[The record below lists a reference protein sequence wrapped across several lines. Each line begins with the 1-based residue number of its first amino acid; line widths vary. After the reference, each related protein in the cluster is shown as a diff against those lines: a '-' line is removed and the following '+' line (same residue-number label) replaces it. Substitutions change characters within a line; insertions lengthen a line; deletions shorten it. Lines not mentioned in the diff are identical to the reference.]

1 MSRAMMELERL
12 MNSLRQSISIALLS
26 AVVLSPRV
34 SAAMEIPQFDMMAE
48 EDQQHYLAF
57 LVKEAQKLLIE
68 QGRRDL
74 AVKVSLLFQT
84 VPAGETR
91 SVGEAQF
98 QVHLAAARPWSTRIN
113 FEVESVL
120 FTTLQKNGITLP
132 ASFYKRLPEL
142 TRNRVFY
149 QSPK

>member
-1 MSRAMMELERL
+1 MMELEKL

-34 SAAMEIPQFDMMAE
+34 SAAMEIPQFDLMAG

-57 LVKEAQKLLIE
+57 LVKETKKLLIE

-74 AVKVSLLFQT
+74 AVKVSLLFENIP
-84 VPAGETR
+84 VGETR
-91 SVGEAQF
+91 SVGESQF
-98 QVHLAAARPWSTRIN
+98 RVQLAAARPWSAKIN
-113 FEVESVL
+113 FEVETVL
-120 FTTLQKNGITLP
+120 FITVQKNGITLP
-132 ASFYKRLPEL
+132 AAFYKRLPEV